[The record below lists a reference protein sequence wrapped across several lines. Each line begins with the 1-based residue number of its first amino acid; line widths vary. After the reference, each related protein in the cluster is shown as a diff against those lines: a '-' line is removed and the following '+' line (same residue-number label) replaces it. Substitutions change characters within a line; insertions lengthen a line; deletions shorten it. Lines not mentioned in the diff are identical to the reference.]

1 MLTFRSPSDD
11 IIARFLAS
19 QRSASLT
26 YSPEGIT
33 RGDVAPAGFNRDHL
47 RVPLGE
53 GDEVFERAVAAL
65 RSWTMFRQGWVELFS
80 DRGPPAVGQVVA
92 VAPHFGLFTW
102 LNACRVLYL
111 IDEHTLTRRVGFAYG
126 TLADHAESGE
136 ERFLI
141 EMTSDG
147 RVWYDLF
154 AYSRP
159 RHWLARL
166 GGPFTRLQQR
176 RFAKGSAAAM
186 RRAVQ
191 PVQPDSPN

>member
-1 MLTFRSPSDD
+1 MLTFRSPCDD
-11 IIARFLAS
+11 EIAGFLAS
-19 QRSASLT
+19 QRNVSLT

-33 RGDVAPAGFNRDHL
+33 RGDVIPAGFHRDHL

-53 GDEVFERAVAAL
+53 GEEVFERAVAAL

-80 DRGPPAVGQVVA
+80 DRGPPKVGQVVA
-92 VAPHFGLFTW
+92 VAPKFGPVRW
-102 LNACRVLYL
+102 LNTCRVLYL
-111 IDEHTLTRRVGFAYG
+111 IDEHAPTRRVGFAYG

-136 ERFLI
+136 ERFMI
-141 EMTSDG
+141 EMMPDG
-147 RVWYDLF
+147 QVWYDLF

-191 PVQPDSPN
+191 QAELD